1 MGGGIPMG
9 ITRKMPRWQASR
21 STTPRRGSARRKSV
35 HAQSLRAATIAAA
48 CAPEADLRA
57 LATDTRSDPG
67 PPKPSDPRARPIA
80 STPRSPACFRMGVG
94 TCFTRGAY
102 GRTGDLSCPAGLPNH
117 KRLPRGFTRRVP
129 RPRTGTIDIRSMLDC
144 LSGNISLNHGH
155 FWPRGQYMRR
165 LGQDVSSADEIGI
178 ALVIAGDT
186 SKHLSHAVAPI
197 VLTTSGTCSGGA
209 SRIDSNGP
217 NTVFPCQRFDPLSHP
232 PIRLRG
238 AAAMRKSLPRLW
250 DLPRFNPFK
259 SCFRTELRP
268 EPCRAMGVFQAS
280 PTKRAESEPPR
291 SRGQDQRS

>member
-1 MGGGIPMG
+1 
-9 ITRKMPRWQASR
+9 MPRWQASR

-94 TCFTRGAY
+94 TCFTRGGY

-217 NTVFPCQRFDPLSHP
+217 NTVFPCQRFDPLHV
-232 PIRLRG
+232 G
-238 AAAMRKSLPRLW
+238 CK
-250 DLPRFNPFK
+250 
-259 SCFRTELRP
+259 
-268 EPCRAMGVFQAS
+268 
-280 PTKRAESEPPR
+280 
-291 SRGQDQRS
+291 QRETQ

>member
-1 MGGGIPMG
+1 
-9 ITRKMPRWQASR
+9 MPRLQASR

-117 KRLPRGFTRRVP
+117 KRPPRGFTRRVP

-186 SKHLSHAVAPI
+186 SKHSLPCGCADRPYHKRDMFGRCLTDRQQWTKHGFPVPKIRSVACRLQTARNPI
-197 VLTTSGTCSGGA
+197 EIGA
-209 SRIDSNGP
+209 SIMWIFLIS
-217 NTVFPCQRFDPLSHP
+217 
-232 PIRLRG
+232 RG
-238 AAAMRKSLPRLW
+238 ACDPSTELSTDRPRL
-250 DLPRFNPFK
+250 PANAGP
-259 SCFRTELRP
+259 SCLSCEFMRNVYMG
-268 EPCRAMGVFQAS
+268 RAKQ
-280 PTKRAESEPPR
+280 TL
-291 SRGQDQRS
+291 